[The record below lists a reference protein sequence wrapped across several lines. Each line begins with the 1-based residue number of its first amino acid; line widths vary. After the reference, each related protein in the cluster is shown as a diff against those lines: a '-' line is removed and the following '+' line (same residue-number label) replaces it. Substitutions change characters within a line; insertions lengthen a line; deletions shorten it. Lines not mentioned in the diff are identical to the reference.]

1 MVVAET
7 AQAAGQDIQ
16 TAAADV
22 LGMEVEARG
31 TGSAVAEVAAVVAA
45 LGEVAAGETQKT
57 VHSSLAQRPA
67 DATLVC

>member
-31 TGSAVAEVAAVVAA
+31 TGSAVVEVVAVAAAV
-45 LGEVAAGETQKT
+45 GEVAADETQKT
-57 VHSSLAQRPA
+57 VHSVLAQCPA
-67 DATLVC
+67 NATLVC